1 MTGVRF
7 LPRLQAS
14 DISQTDVCEGSP
26 QLVYDWINRQ
36 GDDTRITRRKPIAKF
51 FPQGPHEETRE
62 MVDIVIVTPDS
73 KSSRPDPTHSLIGH
87 STVTE
92 ASLGVMGVLEYHK
105 GEYLF

>member
-1 MTGVRF
+1 MTGVCF